1 MKKFG
6 KKALALTAVAAL
18 SFSALTGCGNK
29 VDNDAVVSTVG
40 ETEIKLG
47 VANFYARY
55 QECNL
60 ESLYQYYFGENFWGS
75 IMAEDVTYEESTKDS
90 IMEELQEYY
99 LLAAHAE
106 EYNVSITE
114 EELAAFEDAADA
126 FLNANKNDAKKLI
139 SADKETV
146 VEYLRLVKLA
156 ERMKEAII
164 ADVDTNVSD
173 EEAAQKR
180 LRYVRFAT
188 SVVATDDTVLDL
200 TDEEK
205 ADVMDEATAFYKAAT
220 ANGSLEAAAEE
231 ADLDSYTVTFD
242 KDSTDIDPEVIEAAD
257 VLEEGAFA
265 AEIIEAEGGYYVVQ
279 LESAFDEEATE
290 AEKED
295 IVSTRENE
303 LYNSVVEEWREA
315 TEITLNEDVWAQ
327 VSFETLKVTAKE
339 D

>member
-6 KKALALTAVAAL
+6 KKALAFTAVAAL
-18 SFSALTGCGNK
+18 SVSALTGCGNK
-29 VDNDAVVSTVG
+29 VDNEAVVSTVG

-60 ESLYQYYFGENFWGS
+60 ESLYQYYFGENFWGET
-75 IMAEDVTYEESTKDS
+75 MAEDVTYEESTKDS
-90 IMEELQEYY
+90 IMQELQEYY
-99 LLAAHAE
+99 LLAAHAS
-106 EYNVSITE
+106 EYNVSLTE

-126 FLNANKNDAKKLI
+126 FLNANKNDAKELI

-146 VEYLRLVKLA
+146 VEYLRLVKTA
-156 ERMKEAII
+156 EKMKEAIT
-164 ADVDTNVSD
+164 ADVDTNVTD

-188 SVVATDDTVLDL
+188 SVVASDDTVLDM

-205 ADVMDEATAFYKAAT
+205 ADVMEEATAFYAAAT
-220 ANGSLEAAAEE
+220 ANGDLEAAAEE
-231 ADLDSYTVTFD
+231 ADLDSYTITFD
-242 KDSTDIDPEVIEAAD
+242 KDSIDIDTEVIAAAD
-257 VLEEGAFA
+257 ALEEGAFA
-265 AEIIEAEGGYYVVQ
+265 AQIIEAESGYYVVQ

-290 AEKED
+290 KEKD
-295 IVSTRENE
+295 SIVSTREND
-303 LYNSVVEEWREA
+303 LYNSVVEAWKEA
-315 TEITLNEDVWAQ
+315 TEITVNEDVWAQ
-327 VSFETLKVTAKE
+327 VSFQSLKVTAKE